1 MSYSANLSTQVIAK
15 MIEQIKCFEK
25 IQIGIIYSAYYHKI
39 LKLRND
45 VYFFWYEVT
54 KAISQL
60 YAD

>member
-15 MIEQIKCFEK
+15 IFEQIKCFEK

-39 LKLRND
+39 LQLRND